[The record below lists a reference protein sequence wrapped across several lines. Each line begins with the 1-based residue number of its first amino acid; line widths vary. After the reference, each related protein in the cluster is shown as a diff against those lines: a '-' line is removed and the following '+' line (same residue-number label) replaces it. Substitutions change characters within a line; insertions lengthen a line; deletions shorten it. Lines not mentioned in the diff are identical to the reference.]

1 MIDDVMMVMMSAASG
16 CRLHLSGPK
25 CNTITIHNH
34 HLAHFHWTDLGSP
47 WTKVFLIWTLNL
59 EGHSDAV
66 LMALSTTGL
75 EREGEREERQ
85 IWHTWASRSKSREP
99 TSTGCP
105 VYKDNPDYTMQTS
118 ICARHA
124 NCTGTKKPTRAC
136 KECIA
141 IQAQPPCCCRVEMS
155 LRPQQR
161 FEAGRV

>member
-1 MIDDVMMVMMSAASG
+1 M
-16 CRLHLSGPK
+16 
-25 CNTITIHNH
+25 
-34 HLAHFHWTDLGSP
+34 
-47 WTKVFLIWTLNL
+47 FLTWTLNL

-85 IWHTWASRSKSREP
+85 IWHTWASRSKSRES
-99 TSTGCP
+99 TSAGCQ
-105 VYKDNPDYTMQTS
+105 VYKETADYTMQTS

-161 FEAGRV
+161 FEAGRVWHRCRPSQLTAVPPFCHPSLRQRPPPFDWNGSSCANPT